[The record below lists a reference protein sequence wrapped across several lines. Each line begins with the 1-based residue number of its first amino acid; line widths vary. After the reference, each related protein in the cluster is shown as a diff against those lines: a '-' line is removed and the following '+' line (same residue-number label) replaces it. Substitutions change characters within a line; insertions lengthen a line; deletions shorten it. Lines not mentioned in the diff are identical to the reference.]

1 MNFPFRRRSDLDDLL
16 KPRRSFTGLKIGIL
30 AFVLVIALVWYFF
43 SERVPDAPPP
53 AAVAPAPAPVPT
65 PSPVPEPTPEPAPV
79 PEPTVV
85 PPPQKLPPKPQKVKP
100 APKQSEF
107 SAPAPAR
114 ESDKPD
120 SDADN

>member
-1 MNFPFRRRSDLDDLL
+1 MSFLFRRRSDLDDLL
-16 KPRRSFTGLKIGIL
+16 KPRRRFPSLAIGIL

-43 SERVPDAPPP
+43 FERVPDAPPP
-53 AAVAPAPAPVPT
+53 AAVAPQPAPVPT
-65 PSPVPEPTPEPAPV
+65 PAPVPEPPPEPTPV

-85 PPPQKLPPKPQKVKP
+85 PPPEKLPPKPQKVKP
-100 APKQSEF
+100 APRQSEF
-107 SAPAPAR
+107 PAPAR